1 VNAVLQ
7 IRGLTHAFGGLTA
20 VNNLDLEVREGEI
33 LSLIGPNGSGK
44 TTTLN
49 LVSGVIRPQL
59 GSVQV
64 GEREL
69 AGLRADQVA
78 GRGVMRT
85 FQNIRL
91 FPQMSVLDN
100 ILVGS
105 HTRARVGP
113 IAAVLRTPG
122 AMAKERGA
130 RRRALEVMALFG
142 DRLLPRQNHPVV
154 SLSYANRRRTEIC
167 RALLGEPR
175 LLLLDEPAA
184 GMNPHETLELT
195 EQIRAIRDRGVSILL
210 VEHHM
215 QMVMRVSDRI
225 AVMDHGVKIAE
236 GLAAEVAADRNVIE
250 AYLGR
255 RAVSR

>member
-1 VNAVLQ
+1 MNAVLQ

>member
-1 VNAVLQ
+1 MNAVLQ
-7 IRGLTHAFGGLTA
+7 VRGLTHAFGGLTA
-20 VNNLDLEVREGEI
+20 VNNLDLEVREGQI

-59 GSVQV
+59 GSVKV

-78 GRGVMRT
+78 GMGVMRT

-105 HTRARVGP
+105 HTKARVGP

-142 DRLLPRQNHPVV
+142 ERLLPRQNHPVV

-167 RALLGEPR
+167 RALMGEPR

-236 GLAAEVAADRNVIE
+236 GLAAEVAEDRNVIE

-255 RAVSR
+255 RAVNR

>member
-59 GSVQV
+59 GSVKV

-78 GRGVMRT
+78 GMGVMRT

-91 FPQMSVLDN
+91 FTQMSVLDN

-105 HTRARVGP
+105 HTKARVGP

-142 DRLLPRQNHPVV
+142 ERLLPRQNHPVV

>member
-1 VNAVLQ
+1 MSDVLQ
-7 IRGLTHAFGGLTA
+7 VRGLTHAFGGLVA
-20 VNNLDLEVREGEI
+20 VNKLDLDLREGEI

-49 LVSGVIRPQL
+49 LVSGVIRPQQ
-59 GSVQV
+59 GSVRVRGQ
-64 GEREL
+64 EL

-78 GRGVMRT
+78 GRRVMRT

-105 HTRARVGP
+105 HTTARVSAL
-113 IAAVLRTPG
+113 AAVLRTPG
-122 AMAKERGA
+122 AMARERGA
-130 RRRALEVMALFG
+130 RRRALEIMGLFG
-142 DRLLPRQNHPVV
+142 QRLLPRQDHPVI

-167 RALLGEPR
+167 RALMGEPA

-215 QMVMRVSDRI
+215 QMVMRVSDRV
-225 AVMDHGVKIAE
+225 AVMDHGIKIAE
-236 GLAAEVAADRNVIE
+236 GLPAAVAADPSVIE

-255 RAVSR
+255 RAVTG

>member
-1 VNAVLQ
+1 MTAVLQ
-7 IRGLTHAFGGLTA
+7 VRGLTHAFGGLTA
-20 VNNLDLEVREGEI
+20 VNNLDLEVLEGQI

-59 GSVQV
+59 GSVKV

-78 GRGVMRT
+78 GMGVMRT

-91 FPQMSVLDN
+91 FTQMSVLDN

-105 HTRARVGP
+105 HTKARVGP

-142 DRLLPRQNHPVV
+142 ERLLPRQNHPVV

-167 RALLGEPR
+167 RALMGEPR

-236 GLAAEVAADRNVIE
+236 GLAAEVAEDRNVIE

-255 RAVSR
+255 RAVKP

>member
-1 VNAVLQ
+1 VTAVLQ
-7 IRGLTHAFGGLTA
+7 VRGLTHAFGGLTA
-20 VNNLDLEVREGEI
+20 VNNLDLEVLEGQI

-59 GSVQV
+59 GSVKV

-78 GRGVMRT
+78 GMGVMRT

-91 FPQMSVLDN
+91 FTQMSVLDN

-105 HTRARVGP
+105 HTKARVGP

-142 DRLLPRQNHPVV
+142 ERLLPRQNHPVV

-167 RALLGEPR
+167 RALMGEPR

-236 GLAAEVAADRNVIE
+236 GLAAEVAEDRNVIE

-255 RAVSR
+255 RAVKP